1 MKFGHAVKYNGINYA
16 TGEDVPLAAGDE
28 VRIKEEQSIIA
39 QECLELEHKIA
50 AKKNRDIRVEHK
62 SMTAEKLI

>member
-1 MKFGHAVKYNGINYA
+1 MKFGHAVKYNGIHYA

-39 QECLELEHKIA
+39 KELVEFERQLA
-50 AKKNRDIRVEHK
+50 AKKNIDIRVIHK